1 MAFDRSFRIKASFQR
16 LDLELQCCEVSLRI
30 KEGPLYR
37 VDERS
42 LLLHLVPLGLD
53 STQKTF
59 GGSQASCKTG
69 KKGVVAVALG
79 EGLLRHTS
87 GSLEPV
93 IHKVHSLFQDGNAI
107 RLEPLCFRD
116 NWIQRSRCGYAGA
129 LFRLHHGGRCR
140 DGWRFHGTSLL
151 LAVVKI
157 QGRIA
162 DGETG
167 LHLQIGGRLKA
178 IFGWERLHTLR
189 KPLGVDKKPLSKR
202 HSEGTIR
209 VEETQGG
216 RIRDRTAI
224 SEKGKPDL

>member
-1 MAFDRSFRIKASFQR
+1 M
-16 LDLELQCCEVSLRI
+16 
-30 KEGPLYR
+30 
-37 VDERS
+37 
-42 LLLHLVPLGLD
+42 
-53 STQKTF
+53 
-59 GGSQASCKTG
+59 
-69 KKGVVAVALG
+69 AVALG
-79 EGLLRHTS
+79 DGLLRHTS

-93 IHKVHSLFQDGNAI
+93 VHKVHSLFQDGDAI
-107 RLEPLCFRD
+107 CLEPLCFRD

-129 LFRLHHGGRCR
+129 LFRSHRGGGCR
-140 DGWRFHGTSLL
+140 DGWQFHGTSLL
-151 LAVVKI
+151 PAVVKI

-162 DGETG
+162 DGKTG

-202 HSEGTIR
+202 HSEWSIR

-216 RIRDRTAI
+216 RIRDWTAI